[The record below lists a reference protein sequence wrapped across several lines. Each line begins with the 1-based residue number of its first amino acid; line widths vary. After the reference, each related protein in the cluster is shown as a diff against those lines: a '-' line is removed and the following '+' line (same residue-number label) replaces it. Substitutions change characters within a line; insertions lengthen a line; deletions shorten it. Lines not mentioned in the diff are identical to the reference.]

1 MSVGVGV
8 DLEVLAARVVANARP
23 GEEVETYVV
32 RSRETEVKVFGGH
45 VESVSVAG
53 VEGAGIRV
61 IIGGCQGYA
70 WAGSLDADVVLETLA
85 EARDNAGFGT
95 PDEHIGLATRDEMTS
110 SSAVEGLDLWRDDLS
125 AVTTEAKVALALELE
140 RRALGLD
147 PRVRGVESAEYGDSM
162 VESAIVNSLGLAA
175 AARRTTA
182 SCSVVTMAGEG
193 SETRSAYGFSAGR
206 TFDDLDPEQAA
217 RDAVERTVRILG
229 GRKVPSA
236 KLPVIFDPLVCVSL
250 LGLYGAALNGEGIL
264 KGRSMFAGRDGERVG
279 GDAITLVDDPTE
291 PRAFGASP
299 FDSEGIPTRRTPLIV
314 DGMLRGFLHN
324 VYTGRRSGSGTTG
337 SAVRG
342 GFKSAPGVGA
352 RALRLAPGSRTLDE
366 LMSDAGEALY
376 VQSVSG
382 LHSGTNIVSGD
393 FSVGAV
399 GLMIRDGVFA
409 EPVRE
414 VTIAS
419 TLQRILL
426 DLTVGADEVWL
437 PGSAVGVPLLVGEMA
452 LSGS

>member
-1 MSVGVGV
+1 MSVGAGV
-8 DLEVLAARVVANARP
+8 DLEALAARVVANARP
-23 GEEVETYVV
+23 GEQVETYVV

-53 VEGAGIRV
+53 VQGAGIRV

-95 PDEHIGLATRDEMTS
+95 PDEHIGLATREEAAS
-110 SSAVEGLDLWRDDLS
+110 VGAVDGLDLWRDDLAS
-125 AVTTEAKVALALELE
+125 ITTEAKVALALDLE

-147 PRVRGVESAEYGDSM
+147 TRVRGVESAEYGDSM
-162 VESAIVNSLGLAA
+162 VESAIANSLGLAS

-193 SETRSAYGFSAGR
+193 SETRTAYGFSAGR
-206 TFDDLDPEQAA
+206 TFGDLDPDQAA

-236 KLPVIFDPLVCVSL
+236 KLPVIVDPLVCTSL
-250 LGLYGAALNGEGIL
+250 LGLYGAALNGEGII

-324 VYTGRRSGSGTTG
+324 VYTGRRSGAGTTG
-337 SAVRG
+337 SAVR

-352 RALRLAPGSRTLDE
+352 RALRLTPGNRTLAE

-399 GLMIRDGVFA
+399 GLMIRDGVLA

-426 DLTVGADEVWL
+426 DLTVGSDEVWL